1 MQNLPTLAVLVREMQ
16 QKGFDDRQAQRYDR
30 AFQATQLTA
39 VALMCARYD
48 ARENEV
54 LEAAR
59 ISPRVAAD
67 MLDLVARM
75 EVSSAFVRHI
85 HSGRRF

>member
-1 MQNLPTLAVLVREMQ
+1 MQIHPALAVLVRELQ
-16 QKGFDDRQAQRYDR
+16 QNGFDDRQAERYDL
-30 AFQATQLTA
+30 AFRATQITA
-39 VALMCARYD
+39 VALLCARYG
-48 ARENEV
+48 ARQNEL

-67 MLDLVARM
+67 ILDLVARM

-85 HSGRRF
+85 HSGQRF

>member
-1 MQNLPTLAVLVREMQ
+1 MQTRPFLAVLVREMQ
-16 QKGFDDRQAQRYDR
+16 QSGFDVRQAQRYDQ
-30 AFQATQLTA
+30 AFRATQITA
-39 VALMCARYD
+39 VALLCARD
-48 ARENEV
+48 GVRESEM

-67 MLDLVARM
+67 ILDLVARM

-85 HSGRRF
+85 HSGQRF

>member
-1 MQNLPTLAVLVREMQ
+1 MQFFPALAVLVREMQ
-16 QKGFDDRQAQRYDR
+16 KNGFDDRQARRYDR
-30 AFQATQLTA
+30 AFRATQLTA
-39 VALMCARYD
+39 VALMCARKGV
-48 ARENEV
+48 RENEM

-67 MLDLVARM
+67 ILDLVARM

-85 HSGRRF
+85 HSGQRF